1 MDVKIKSIV
10 SWTIPYFGN
19 NHYCS
24 YGVLQVT
31 DGTTTKNCRTK
42 GDVVGDTIGYQYI
55 TFNRR
60 RYKVVNKG
68 RLYSP
73 ALTLRPVC

>member
-1 MDVKIKSIV
+1 MNIKIKSIL

-19 NHYCS
+19 SHYCP

-31 DGTTTKNCRTK
+31 DGTTTKPCRTK
-42 GDVVGDTIGYQYI
+42 GDTIYDTTGYQYI

-60 RYKVVNKG
+60 RYKVINNG
-68 RLYSP
+68 RLYAP
-73 ALTLRPVC
+73 ALTLVPVL